1 MLRHGTNGMKN
12 PDCPLCG
19 EKSSPLFFSGPIRN
33 YYRCRGCR
41 LIYISPDQLPS
52 GSEEKSRYDQHQNS
66 PDDPEY
72 RKFLSR
78 LFLPLRARLSPGSH
92 GLDFGSGPGPTLSVM
107 LEEAGHTMVLYDH
120 IYNRDPS
127 ALEKQYDFITATEVL
142 EHLHH
147 PGRELEK
154 LWNCLKPGG
163 SLGIMTGL
171 ALGEDKFASW
181 YYIRDPTHV
190 CFFCRETFEWLSVRW
205 EAECDFVGEGT
216 VIMNKCS
223 HSY

>member
-1 MLRHGTNGMKN
+1 MKN

-19 EKSSPLFFSGPIRN
+19 EEAPTLIFSGPGRD
-33 YYRCRGCR
+33 YYRCQGCG
-41 LIYISPDQLPS
+41 LIYISPGQIPS
-52 GSEEKSRYDQHQNS
+52 GDEEKFRYDQHQNS
-66 PDDPEY
+66 PGDPEY

-78 LFLPLRARLSPGSH
+78 LFLPLRDRLSPGSQ

-107 LEEAGHTMVLYDH
+107 LEEASHTVVLYDH
-120 IYNRDPS
+120 FYNRDPS
-127 ALEKQYDFITATEVL
+127 VLERQYDFITATEVL

-147 PGRELEK
+147 PGWELER
-154 LWNCLKPGG
+154 LWSCLKPGG

-171 ALGEDKFASW
+171 APEEEEFSSW

-190 CFFCRETFEWLSVRW
+190 CFFCRETFEYLADLW

-216 VIMNKCS
+216 VIIKKDR
-223 HSY
+223 

>member
-1 MLRHGTNGMKN
+1 MTN

-19 EKSSPLFFSGPIRN
+19 EETSPLYFSGPDRD
-33 YYRCRGCR
+33 YYRCHKCR

-78 LFLPLRARLSPGSH
+78 LFLPLRARLLPGSH

-107 LEEAGHTMVLYDH
+107 FEEAGHTMVLYDH
-120 IYNRDPS
+120 FYKREP
-127 ALEKQYDFITATEVL
+127 AVLERQYDFITATEVL

-147 PGRELEK
+147 PGRELAK
-154 LWNCLKPGG
+154 LWSCLKTGG
-163 SLGIMTGL
+163 SLGMMTGL
-171 ALGEDKFASW
+171 APEEDEFASW

-190 CFFCRETFEWLSVRW
+190 CFFCRETFEWLAARW

-216 VIMNKCS
+216 VILKKGF
-223 HSY
+223 